1 MRLPFLLVGALALLP
16 FLGPGASAE
25 PSPKSSD
32 LVRCYQ
38 ACFDRYL
45 ENQQNCRRTWCDQI
59 LVFTWCQ
66 DEELADCLKA
76 AGHLFEACLAHC
88 DHQAKRGNGP
98 RPRNR

>member
-1 MRLPFLLVGALALLP
+1 MKTTLLVLSLNEIEGMKRMMAQI
-16 FLGPGASAE
+16 E
-25 PSPKSSD
+25 P
-32 LVRCYQ
+32 
-38 ACFDRYL
+38 
-45 ENQQNCRRTWCDQI
+45 EWCDQI

-76 AGHLFEACLAHC
+76 AGHLFGACLAHC